1 MLKCSTCICKDG
13 CAVGSGRMEQNIGG
27 GHAVHDKFLV
37 RERELD
43 FNVYARDEL
52 KPERHV
58 NVRWKGCHRLRTF
71 YSETER
77 ERESK
82 GQKVSFVKK

>member
-43 FNVYARDEL
+43 FNVCARDEL